1 VSTSAPQRDHF
12 VVCGANALT
21 YRLVEELAVRYG
33 TPVTVIMSP
42 DQRRTGHDFGDLGG
56 VRVVTADRL
65 DDKAFLEAGLREAS
79 GLALTEQD
87 DVGNIHAAMRAEEI
101 NSRLRIVIR
110 MFNLSLGVR
119 VRQLFRDCAVISDSA
134 MAAPAF
140 VQAALGDDA
149 PSYFRLAGRTLYAT
163 QRSEVGV
170 RDVICGLSRTKEDG
184 TPQLLPERD
193 EIADVVLAVAHGE
206 RKLDAKTPKQRPKL
220 WSIGA
225 LIRFLRGAIN
235 RALLLALGIALVFL
249 IAGGISLAI
258 STGDGVWRGIYETIL
273 TAFSGADA
281 SDDVAVQISQL
292 VITAAGMALVPLIT
306 AVIVEGLVN
315 ARLAV
320 TSGRLLTAYE
330 GHVVVVGLGNVG
342 TRVIRSLRDFG
353 ITVVAIDKSD
363 NARGVALARELEIPL
378 VMGDASREET
388 LRMASV
394 GTARA
399 LVIVSTDDVTN
410 LEAALHGRALRP
422 GLKVVLRL
430 FDSDFAERIQRTF
443 NIATSRSVS
452 NLAAPA
458 FAALLLE
465 REVLAT
471 IPINRRVLLVAELP
485 IEPGSSLDG
494 RPVADAS
501 GDGEAK
507 VIAVSGLGEPRPMW
521 SPPAQRLLAASDR
534 LTVVATRAGLSRL
547 LRLAS
552 AGAVPHD
559 ALPPAQR

>member
-1 VSTSAPQRDHF
+1 
-12 VVCGANALT
+12 
-21 YRLVEELAVRYG
+21 
-33 TPVTVIMSP
+33 
-42 DQRRTGHDFGDLGG
+42 
-56 VRVVTADRL
+56 
-65 DDKAFLEAGLREAS
+65 
-79 GLALTEQD
+79 
-87 DVGNIHAAMRAEEI
+87 
-101 NSRLRIVIR
+101 
-110 MFNLSLGVR
+110 
-119 VRQLFRDCAVISDSA
+119 
-134 MAAPAF
+134 
-140 VQAALGDDA
+140 
-149 PSYFRLAGRTLYAT
+149 
-163 QRSEVGV
+163 
-170 RDVICGLSRTKEDG
+170 
-184 TPQLLPERD
+184 
-193 EIADVVLAVAHGE
+193 
-206 RKLDAKTPKQRPKL
+206 
-220 WSIGA
+220 
-225 LIRFLRGAIN
+225 
-235 RALLLALGIALVFL
+235 
-249 IAGGISLAI
+249 
-258 STGDGVWRGIYETIL
+258 
-273 TAFSGADA
+273 
-281 SDDVAVQISQL
+281 VQISQL